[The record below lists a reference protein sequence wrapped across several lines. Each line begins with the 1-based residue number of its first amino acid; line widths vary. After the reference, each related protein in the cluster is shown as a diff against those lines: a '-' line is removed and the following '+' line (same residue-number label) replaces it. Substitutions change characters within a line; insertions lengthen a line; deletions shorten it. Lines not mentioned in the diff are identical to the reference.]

1 MAHIQAAMHH
11 AGCRQAQRNLSNRDV
26 HLSSTTADT
35 FVLPVR
41 CISSLGR
48 RDIPKASDVARHFS
62 HLEGTVLV
70 VDDTAGVPV
79 LITYRNRHG
88 LKAIRLKTKY
98 DRGAAILRSQPP
110 AGHEWKETF

>member
-1 MAHIQAAMHH
+1 MAHIQATMH
-11 AGCRQAQRNLSNRDV
+11 AGCRQAQRNLSNRDI
-26 HLSSTTADT
+26 A
-35 FVLPVR
+35 FVFAYGRHVR
-41 CISSLGR
+41 AAGALHIFLGR

-79 LITYRNRHG
+79 LITAYRNRHG

-98 DRGAAILRSQPP
+98 DRGT
-110 AGHEWKETF
+110 GHSKVASSSWA